1 MHDHASARRTNV
13 QKMMASLMF
22 ALVSLDTFHCSM
34 YCSFTVLRR
43 HCKDSGN
50 VSCVCRACAEPELWS
65 SSITRPKAF
74 LSSVAGCCQVA
85 PATAAVCAVW
95 RSWHCKPSFL
105 DIIAS
110 SLYSVYLRLG
120 AAGHLPAGAVR
131 RTALP
136 RGACAFGRVWMLEHC
151 SGSSQ
156 VLRAHD
162 TILGTLQH
170 RHKTVQDLYILLVMV
185 PKGTR

>member
-1 MHDHASARRTNV
+1 MRNV
-13 QKMMASLMF
+13 EVLTLCSR
-22 ALVSLDTFHCSM
+22 LV
-34 YCSFTVLRR
+34 
-43 HCKDSGN
+43 
-50 VSCVCRACAEPELWS
+50 VCL
-65 SSITRPKAF
+65 
-74 LSSVAGCCQVA
+74 LSRSPRIQVA
-85 PATAAVCAVW
+85 PAIAAVSAVCRW
-95 RSWHCKPSFL
+95 EQCKPSFL
-105 DIIAS
+105 GITAS
-110 SLYSVYLRLG
+110 SLCSVAMRLG
-120 AAGHLPAGAVR
+120 EAGHLQAGAVR

-170 RHKTVQDLYILLVMV
+170 LHKTVQDLYILLVMV

>member
-1 MHDHASARRTNV
+1 
-13 QKMMASLMF
+13 MMANYSLLPLLL
-22 ALVSLDTFHCSM
+22 ASPYKNSCS
-34 YCSFTVLRR
+34 YSI
-43 HCKDSGN
+43 
-50 VSCVCRACAEPELWS
+50 RA
-65 SSITRPKAF
+65 
-74 LSSVAGCCQVA
+74 G
-85 PATAAVCAVW
+85 AVW
-95 RSWHCKPSFL
+95 R
-105 DIIAS
+105 I
-110 SLYSVYLRLG
+110 
-120 AAGHLPAGAVR
+120 
-131 RTALP
+131 ALP